1 MIYTS
6 LFKKDL
12 SMASHTDHPSG
23 PLQFIK
29 GFVNHPAS
37 VNETYW
43 QHARFAFGFSVSLF
57 LAAGAALIHA
67 IVPPLF
73 ETTASRI
80 ICALHT
86 RLAARH

>member
-1 MIYTS
+1 
-6 LFKKDL
+6 
-12 SMASHTDHPSG
+12 MASHPDNQSA
-23 PLQFIK
+23 PLQFLK
-29 GFVNHPAS
+29 GFVDHPAS

-43 QHARFAFGFSVSLF
+43 QHARFAFGFSVTLF

-80 ICALHT
+80 ICGLHT
-86 RLAARH
+86 RLKARH

>member
-1 MIYTS
+1 MTS
-6 LFKKDL
+6 
-12 SMASHTDHPSG
+12 HPDNKG
-23 PLQFIK
+23 VPLQFLK
-29 GFVNHPAS
+29 GFVDHPAS

-43 QHARFAFGFSVSLF
+43 EHARFAFGFSVTLF

-80 ICALHT
+80 ICGLHT
-86 RLAARH
+86 RLNARH